1 MQQSM
6 TRCKDCNT
14 YMLTTLLEQSHNMC
28 RYCIKRYNETTS
40 KSNKYI
46 PIKDCEPDVYTEWY
60 KTTKLQPIS
69 DDEIELSQK
78 PIPKS
83 KDITAK
89 GKNKF
94 GKVFIEEAPV
104 NPAEGQTPDP
114 DNGEGEPE
122 PQTEE

>member
-1 MQQSM
+1 MLYYITNTKKEVHFMQQSM

-40 KSNKYI
+40 KNNKYI
-46 PIKDCEPDVYTEWY
+46 PIKDCEPGVYTEWY
-60 KTTKLQPIS
+60 KATKLQPIS

-83 KDITAK
+83 NSFLLFEKSMPFSQI
-89 GKNKF
+89 
-94 GKVFIEEAPV
+94 FIADVSLVP
-104 NPAEGQTPDP
+104 
-114 DNGEGEPE
+114 
-122 PQTEE
+122 